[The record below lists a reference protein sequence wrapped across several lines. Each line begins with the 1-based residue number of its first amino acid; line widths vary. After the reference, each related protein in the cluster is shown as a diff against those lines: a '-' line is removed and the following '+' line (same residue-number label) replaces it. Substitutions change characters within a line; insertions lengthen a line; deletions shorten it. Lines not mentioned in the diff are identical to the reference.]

1 MDLYSKMGNEL
12 RSLFEDLFADK
23 RGEAIEKKIGEILRI
38 SSLIGGPL
46 QKEAAEFHA
55 DVVQFLKKP
64 KDKKRIAVMKKHAL
78 RLEQETR
85 EL

>member
-1 MDLYSKMGNEL
+1 MRNEL
-12 RSLFEDLFADK
+12 RSLFEDLFADQ
-23 RGEAIEKKIGEILRI
+23 RGEDVEKKVEEIVRI
-38 SSLIGGPL
+38 SSLIGGSL

-55 DVVQFLKKP
+55 DVVRFLKKP